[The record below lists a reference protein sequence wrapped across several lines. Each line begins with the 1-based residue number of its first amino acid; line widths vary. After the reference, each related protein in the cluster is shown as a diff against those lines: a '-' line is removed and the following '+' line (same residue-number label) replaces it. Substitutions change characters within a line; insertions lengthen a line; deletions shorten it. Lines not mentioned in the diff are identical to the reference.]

1 MTKIDIKAE
10 LEVLNIIEES
20 NIKQY
25 FTGNEELVQNKI
37 RCLCLLPTF
46 KFSLRKVAKHMGLS
60 ESYFL
65 VQSHRDIS
73 FKETVEL
80 VTQFRQTAIEDKFYD
95 LIDDTDSDT
104 VKADLLK
111 FYLERKGGWN
121 KTTHTDITTKGE
133 KLTDIQIIEISTPKI
148 INDNE

>member
-1 MTKIDIKAE
+1 MTKIDLKAE
-10 LEVLNIIEES
+10 LEVLDIIEES

-25 FTGNEELVQNKI
+25 FTGNEELVNNKI
-37 RCLCLLPTF
+37 RCLCLLPSF

-65 VQSHRDIS
+65 VQSYRDIS

-80 VTQFRQTAIEDKFYD
+80 VTKFKQIVLEDKFYD

-121 KTTHTDITTKGE
+121 KTTFTDITSKGQS
-133 KLTDIQIIEISTPKI
+133 LTDVQIIEITPKI
-148 INDNE
+148 NTDNE